1 MNIVYFN
8 TPVGTTKVA
17 FTITDKPVSELKAE
31 GVIPNGSQTLVKPYN
46 ENMKAEESA
55 KHTHIDKVVFD
66 NQDNPTDIVF
76 DLDLLK
82 TYFLNLY
89 KQVRANAFN
98 VLDGYQTRALAT
110 NNTELVAEIEA
121 DKQALRD
128 MPQSLDYSNAHTGLD
143 VAKTY
148 PAALLVDYEE
158 KYKSKF

>member
-8 TPVGTTKVA
+8 TPVGTNKVA
-17 FTITDKPVSELKAE
+17 FTITDKTVDVLKAE
-31 GVIPNGSQTLVKPYN
+31 GVIPHGSRTLVKPHN

-55 KHTHIDKVVFD
+55 KHIHIDKVVFD

-82 TYFLNLY
+82 SYFLNLY
-89 KQVRANAFN
+89 KQIRANAFT
-98 VLDGYQTRALAT
+98 VLDGYQTRALAA
-110 NNTELVAEIEA
+110 NNSTLVAEIEA

-148 PAALLVDYEE
+148 PPALLVDYAE

>member
-31 GVIPNGSQTLVKPYN
+31 GVIPHGSQTLVKPHN

-55 KHTHIDKVVFD
+55 KHIHIDKCVFD

-89 KQVRANAFN
+89 KQVRANAFKI
-98 VLDGYQTRALAT
+98 LDGYQTRALVA
-110 NNTELVAEIEA
+110 NKLELVEEIEA

>member
-1 MNIVYFN
+1 MNIVYYN
-8 TPVGTTKVA
+8 HPVGTNKVA
-17 FTITDKPVSELKAE
+17 FTVTDKTVDELKAME
-31 GVIPNGSQTLVKPYN
+31 VIPHGSRTLVKPYD

-55 KHTHIDKVVFD
+55 KHIHIDKVVFD

-82 TYFLNLY
+82 AYFLNLY
-89 KQVRANAFN
+89 KQIRANAFK
-98 VLDGYQTRALAT
+98 VLDGYQTRALVA
-110 NNTELVAEIEA
+110 NKSELVAEIEA

>member
-8 TPVGTTKVA
+8 TPVGTKKVA
-17 FTITDKPVSELKAE
+17 FTITDKSVHDLKAE

-55 KHTHIDKVVFD
+55 KHIHIDKVVFD

-82 TYFLNLY
+82 IYFLNLY
-89 KQVRANAFN
+89 RQVRSNAFK
-98 VLDGYQTRALAT
+98 VLDGYQTRALVS
-110 NNTELVAEIEA
+110 NNSALVAEIEA

-128 MPQSLDYSNAHTGLD
+128 VPQSLDYSNAHTGLD
-143 VAKTY
+143 VARTY

-158 KYKSKF
+158 KYKSRF

>member
-17 FTITDKPVSELKAE
+17 FTITDKSVHELKAE

-82 TYFLNLY
+82 SYFLNLY
-89 KQVRANAFN
+89 KQVRANAFKI
-98 VLDGYQTRALAT
+98 LDGYQTRALVA
-110 NNTELVAEIEA
+110 NNSALVAEIEA

-128 MPQSLDYSNAHTGLD
+128 MPNNLDYSNAHTG
-143 VAKTY
+143 
-148 PAALLVDYEE
+148 
-158 KYKSKF
+158 S

>member
-17 FTITDKPVSELKAE
+17 FTITDKSVHELKAE

-82 TYFLNLY
+82 SYFLNLY
-89 KQVRANAFN
+89 KQVRSNAFKI
-98 VLDGYQTRALAT
+98 LDGYQTRALVA
-110 NNTELVAEIEA
+110 NNSALVAEIEA

-128 MPQSLDYSNAHTGLD
+128 MPNSLDYSNAHTGLD

>member
-8 TPVGTTKVA
+8 TPVGTNKVA
-17 FTITDKPVSELKAE
+17 FTITDKTVDVLKAE
-31 GVIPNGSQTLVKPYN
+31 GVIPNGSRTLVKPHN

-55 KHTHIDKVVFD
+55 KHIHIDKCVFD

-82 TYFLNLY
+82 AYFLNLY
-89 KQVRANAFN
+89 KQIRANAFK
-98 VLDGYQTRALAT
+98 VLDGYQTRALAS
-110 NNTELVAEIEA
+110 NNSALVAEIEA

-148 PAALLVDYEE
+148 PQSLLVDYAE